1 MQQMGTK
8 FYVYFI
14 IIIIIIFVCYA
25 QLGVT
30 FK

>member
-14 IIIIIIFVCYA
+14 IIIIIFVCYA